1 MHQIKLAKN
10 KERKKGDRRFP
21 FLKECFLSNQKLIMF
36 TKDIMYWTKQHDEL
50 LNRFQLRPS
59 TGQLWRWINLKI
71 KSDTS
76 TELEIDLK
84 QFNTWIA
91 KHRGKG
97 YDPKTLKEAFNQLLE
112 QTDGLFI
119 ELKKVTWFYFKIIV
133 RPLSFV
139 AEKNCGESGK
149 HPKTKDPKAR
159 FSGESPDLKL
169 QQQQQNIT
177 QVDNLFRKINMRFTQ
192 DALNRIWRLAGKN
205 LDQIKQAIELLLYR
219 NSTTKIANPHGF
231 IVESL
236 KHGWQEGFNCY
247 YEPNIPRFRAKEEL
261 LKFVRNDF
269 RS

>member
-1 MHQIKLAKN
+1 
-10 KERKKGDRRFP
+10 
-21 FLKECFLSNQKLIMF
+21 
-36 TKDIMYWTKQHDEL
+36 MYWTKQHDEL

-59 TGQLWRWINLKI
+59 TGQLWRWINRKI
-71 KSDTS
+71 KSDIS

-84 QFNTWIA
+84 QFNKWIA
-91 KHRGKG
+91 KHRGRG

-139 AEKNCGESGK
+139 AEKKSAESGK
-149 HPKTKDPKAR
+149 HPKSTEPKAP
-159 FSGESPDLKL
+159 FSGESPDRKL

-177 QVDNLFRKINMRFTQ
+177 QVDNLFRKINMRFTR
-192 DALNRIWRLAGKN
+192 DALNRIWRLAGKS
-205 LDQIKQAIELLLYR
+205 LDRIKQAMELLLYR
-219 NSTTKIANPHGF
+219 HSTTKIVNPHGF

-236 KHGWQEGFNCY
+236 KHGWQDGFNLNY
-247 YEPNIPRFRAKEEL
+247 VPDIPRFVDRESL
-261 LKFVRNDF
+261 IKFVLNDF